1 MKNKVERKESSIHG
15 IGTFALVD
23 IPAKSKICTGH
34 YRISHGVWCRTK
46 EIGFFNYSNKPNAT
60 TPYKH
65 VLFKNGVGMITE
77 VKALRPIKKGEEIT
91 LKYTWYDPTKPD
103 TEDNKHYR
111 PLPDN
116 VYLKGDR
123 LYASKDIEIFNEFGT
138 THNFVKYLDR
148 YVANPLGGFL
158 TKDKESNCKLIKSQG
173 KKTLISIK
181 SIKKDTLLTI
191 NNYE

>member
-1 MKNKVERKESSIHG
+1 MNNKIERKESSIHG

-23 IPAKSKICTGH
+23 IPRKTKICIGH
-34 YRISHGVWCRTK
+34 YCVDRNVYFRTK
-46 EIGFFNYSNKPNAT
+46 EIGFFNYTDKPNAI
-60 TPYKH
+60 TPYRY
-65 VLFKNGVGMITE
+65 VLFEKGLGMITE
-77 VKALRPIKKGEEIT
+77 VKALHNIKKGEEIT
-91 LKYTWYDPTKPD
+91 LNYTWYDPTKPD
-103 TEDNKHYR
+103 KEDNKHYI

-116 VYLKGDR
+116 VYLKDDR

-138 THNFVKYLDR
+138 THNFIKYLDK

-158 TKDKESNCKLIKSQG
+158 TKDKDSNCKLIKSQD
-173 KKTLISIK
+173 KKTLISTK

>member
-1 MKNKVERKESSIHG
+1 MSSKIERKKSQVHG

-23 IPAKSKICTGH
+23 IPRKTNICIGH
-34 YRISHGVWCRTK
+34 YRIGHNIYCRTK
-46 EIGFFNYSNKPNAT
+46 EIGFFNYSNEPNAI

-65 VLFKNGVGMITE
+65 VLFEKGLGMITI
-77 VKALRPIKKGEEIT
+77 VKTLHDIKKGEEIT
-91 LKYTWYDPTKPD
+91 LNYTWYDPTKPD

-123 LYASKDIEIFNEFGT
+123 LYASKDIDIFNEFGT
-138 THNFVKYLDR
+138 THNFIKYLDK

-158 TKDKESNCKLIKSQG
+158 TKDKDSNCKLIKSQD
-173 KKTLISIK
+173 KKTLISRNRNFIPISLK
-181 SIKKDTLLTI
+181 NI
-191 NNYE
+191 Y

>member
-1 MKNKVERKESSIHG
+1 MSSKIERKESLIHG

-23 IPAKSKICTGH
+23 IPRKTKICVGH
-34 YRISHGVWCRTK
+34 HCPIHKTYYRTK
-46 EIGFFNYSNKPNAT
+46 EIGFFNYSEEPNAI
-60 TPYKH
+60 TPYRF
-65 VLFKNGVGMITE
+65 VRYKNGLGTITE
-77 VKALRPIKKGEEIT
+77 VKAIKNIKKGEEIT
-91 LKYTWYDPTKPD
+91 LKYSWYDPTKPE

-123 LYASKDIEIFNEFGT
+123 LYASKDIDIFNEFGT

-158 TKDKESNCKLIKSQG
+158 TKDKDPNCKLITTQA
-173 KKTLISIK
+173 KKVLISTK